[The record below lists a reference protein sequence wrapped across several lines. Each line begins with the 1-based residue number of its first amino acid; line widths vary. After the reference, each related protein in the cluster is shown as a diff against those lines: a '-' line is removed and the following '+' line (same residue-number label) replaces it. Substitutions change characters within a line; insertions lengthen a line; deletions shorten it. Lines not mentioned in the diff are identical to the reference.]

1 MNKIPNIG
9 KMVKLDNLVP
19 IILGVALSG
28 LSTLMSFAYD
38 NMEEMHTEIVEHR
51 LLLSRLISPD
61 GGIIQSPTSAK
72 AKADVIQTLNKM
84 QQDIVRLETKIEYL
98 ESKKWRARTYKYS
111 NITERKFWFEG
122 SNSPSDRE
130 KYNLGIMYLSGLSK
144 EGKPMHILAY
154 YWLSLSD
161 DPRSKK
167 NLEYLESIMT
177 PEQLKKAREL
187 IAKHEMSQI
196 NKSKGEV

>member
-38 NMEEMHTEIVEHR
+38 NMEEMHNEIVEHR

-84 QQDIVRLETKIEYL
+84 QQDIVRLETKIDYI
-98 ESKKWRARTYKYS
+98 ES
-111 NITERKFWFEG
+111 
-122 SNSPSDRE
+122 
-130 KYNLGIMYLSGLSK
+130 
-144 EGKPMHILAY
+144 
-154 YWLSLSD
+154 
-161 DPRSKK
+161 
-167 NLEYLESIMT
+167 
-177 PEQLKKAREL
+177 
-187 IAKHEMSQI
+187 
-196 NKSKGEV
+196 NK

>member
-1 MNKIPNIG
+1 MNKDLS

-38 NMEEMHTEIVEHR
+38 EMEQLNSELVEHR

-84 QQDIVRLETKIEYL
+84 QQDIKVLETKMSYVE
-98 ESKKWRARTYKYS
+98 KKK
-111 NITERKFWFEG
+111 
-122 SNSPSDRE
+122 
-130 KYNLGIMYLSGLSK
+130 
-144 EGKPMHILAY
+144 
-154 YWLSLSD
+154 
-161 DPRSKK
+161 
-167 NLEYLESIMT
+167 
-177 PEQLKKAREL
+177 
-187 IAKHEMSQI
+187 
-196 NKSKGEV
+196 

>member
-38 NMEEMHTEIVEHR
+38 NMEELHKEIVEHR

-84 QQDIVRLETKIEYL
+84 QQDIVRLETKIAYIE
-98 ESKKWRARTYKYS
+98 KK
-111 NITERKFWFEG
+111 
-122 SNSPSDRE
+122 
-130 KYNLGIMYLSGLSK
+130 
-144 EGKPMHILAY
+144 
-154 YWLSLSD
+154 
-161 DPRSKK
+161 
-167 NLEYLESIMT
+167 
-177 PEQLKKAREL
+177 
-187 IAKHEMSQI
+187 
-196 NKSKGEV
+196 

>member
-38 NMEEMHTEIVEHR
+38 NMEELHKEIVEHR
-51 LLLSRLISPD
+51 LLLSRLISAD

-84 QQDIVRLETKIEYL
+84 QQDIVRLETKIAYIE
-98 ESKKWRARTYKYS
+98 
-111 NITERKFWFEG
+111 
-122 SNSPSDRE
+122 E
-130 KYNLGIMYLSGLSK
+130 K
-144 EGKPMHILAY
+144 
-154 YWLSLSD
+154 
-161 DPRSKK
+161 
-167 NLEYLESIMT
+167 
-177 PEQLKKAREL
+177 
-187 IAKHEMSQI
+187 
-196 NKSKGEV
+196 

>member
-98 ESKKWRARTYKYS
+98 ESKK
-111 NITERKFWFEG
+111 
-122 SNSPSDRE
+122 
-130 KYNLGIMYLSGLSK
+130 
-144 EGKPMHILAY
+144 
-154 YWLSLSD
+154 
-161 DPRSKK
+161 
-167 NLEYLESIMT
+167 
-177 PEQLKKAREL
+177 
-187 IAKHEMSQI
+187 
-196 NKSKGEV
+196 

>member
-38 NMEEMHTEIVEHR
+38 NMEELHKEIVEHR

-84 QQDIVRLETKIEYL
+84 QQDIVRLETKIDYI
-98 ESKKWRARTYKYS
+98 ESK
-111 NITERKFWFEG
+111 
-122 SNSPSDRE
+122 
-130 KYNLGIMYLSGLSK
+130 
-144 EGKPMHILAY
+144 
-154 YWLSLSD
+154 
-161 DPRSKK
+161 
-167 NLEYLESIMT
+167 
-177 PEQLKKAREL
+177 
-187 IAKHEMSQI
+187 
-196 NKSKGEV
+196 

>member
-84 QQDIVRLETKIEYL
+84 QQDIVRLETKIDYI
-98 ESKKWRARTYKYS
+98 ES
-111 NITERKFWFEG
+111 
-122 SNSPSDRE
+122 
-130 KYNLGIMYLSGLSK
+130 
-144 EGKPMHILAY
+144 
-154 YWLSLSD
+154 
-161 DPRSKK
+161 
-167 NLEYLESIMT
+167 
-177 PEQLKKAREL
+177 
-187 IAKHEMSQI
+187 
-196 NKSKGEV
+196 NK

>member
-38 NMEEMHTEIVEHR
+38 NMEEMHKEIVEHR

-84 QQDIVRLETKIEYL
+84 QQDIVRLETKLDYIE
-98 ESKKWRARTYKYS
+98 KK
-111 NITERKFWFEG
+111 
-122 SNSPSDRE
+122 
-130 KYNLGIMYLSGLSK
+130 
-144 EGKPMHILAY
+144 
-154 YWLSLSD
+154 
-161 DPRSKK
+161 
-167 NLEYLESIMT
+167 
-177 PEQLKKAREL
+177 
-187 IAKHEMSQI
+187 
-196 NKSKGEV
+196 

>member
-38 NMEEMHTEIVEHR
+38 NMEEMHNEIVEHR

-98 ESKKWRARTYKYS
+98 ESKK
-111 NITERKFWFEG
+111 
-122 SNSPSDRE
+122 
-130 KYNLGIMYLSGLSK
+130 
-144 EGKPMHILAY
+144 
-154 YWLSLSD
+154 
-161 DPRSKK
+161 
-167 NLEYLESIMT
+167 
-177 PEQLKKAREL
+177 
-187 IAKHEMSQI
+187 
-196 NKSKGEV
+196 